1 MEEQVTPTTK
11 VRRIKPAHLMCG
23 MPLWGIAGAL
33 ACSYFA
39 YLSYSHVR
47 RGEFGWP
54 HDTWFIVTYAV
65 WVLLMA
71 GLISETRCLR
81 ERVFFAL
88 ALANFTL
95 GFVLAI
101 WEAAPLEAVR
111 GVRIISSRLWGLAAL
126 VSVVVAFSSGQ
137 DASLEKKAE

>member
-1 MEEQVTPTTK
+1 
-11 VRRIKPAHLMCG
+11 
-23 MPLWGIAGAL
+23 MPVWGIAGAL
-33 ACSYFA
+33 ACSYLT

-47 RGEFGWP
+47 RREFDWP
-54 HDTWFIVTYAV
+54 HDVWSMVTYAA

-71 GLISETRCLR
+71 GLMSETRCLR

-88 ALANFTL
+88 VLANFTL

-111 GVRIISSRLWGLAAL
+111 GVRIISSGLWGLAAL

-137 DASLEKKAE
+137 GTSLQEKAE

>member
-1 MEEQVTPTTK
+1 METEITAKRPRTK
-11 VRRIKPAHLMCG
+11 AAHLMCG
-23 MPLWGIAGAL
+23 QPIWGIAGVL
-33 ACSYFA
+33 SCSYLA
-39 YLSYSHVR
+39 YLSWSHVHR
-47 RGEFGWP
+47 EEFDWP
-54 HDTWFIVTYAV
+54 HDVWSMVTYAV

-71 GLISETRCLR
+71 GLMSETRCLR

-88 ALANFTL
+88 VLANFTL

-111 GVRIISSRLWGLAAL
+111 GVRIISSGLWGLAAL

-137 DASLEKKAE
+137 GTSLQEKAE

>member
-1 MEEQVTPTTK
+1 VEEQVTPTPK
-11 VRRIKPAHLMCG
+11 VRRTKSVHLMCG
-23 MPLWGIAGAL
+23 MPVWGIAGAL
-33 ACSYFA
+33 ACAYLT

-47 RGEFGWP
+47 RGEFDWP
-54 HDTWFIVTYAV
+54 HDTWFIVTYGV

-71 GLISETRCLR
+71 GLMSETRCLR

-88 ALANFTL
+88 VLANFTL

-101 WEAAPLEAVR
+101 WVAAPLEAVR
-111 GVRIISSRLWGLAAL
+111 GVRIISAGLWGLAAL

-137 DASLEKKAE
+137 ATTVEKKVE